1 MVSAEPEISGLH
13 AKGENNIQKC
23 CTGKEDRDFAER
35 SGCVNKCEDRVKEVV
50 DEPACNA
57 AESEPDSLAGELPYS
72 CQGYK
77 FPQK

>member
-1 MVSAEPEISGLH
+1 MVSAESEISSFH
-13 AKGENNIQKC
+13 AKCENDIQKC
-23 CTGKEDRDFAER
+23 STGKKDRDFAKR
-35 SGCVNKCEDRVKEVV
+35 LSCINKGEDGIEEVV

-57 AESEPDSLAGELPYS
+57 AEAKPECLACELPYS